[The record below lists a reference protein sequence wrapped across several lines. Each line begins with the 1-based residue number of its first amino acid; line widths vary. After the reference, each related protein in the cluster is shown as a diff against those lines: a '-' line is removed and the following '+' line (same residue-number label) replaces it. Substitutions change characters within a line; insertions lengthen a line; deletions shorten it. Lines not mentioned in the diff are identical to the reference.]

1 MASAHGKAAVALK
14 YVRQLPSDAHHTQ
27 RMPSSGLAARR
38 FMHAPQEGSDSHGAG
53 APARAGDGGGG
64 GGDAGR
70 GGGGGGGGR
79 SCGERVL
86 VTEFER
92 TAAAAGGGWLSMMCS
107 TCESRCTRNVESAAS
122 TRSGSR
128 MRGYWQE
135 HEALVAAVWGLG
147 VVERE

>member
-1 MASAHGKAAVALK
+1 MN
-14 YVRQLPSDAHHTQ
+14 VRHACCDSHHTQ
-27 RMPSSGLAARR
+27 RTPSSGLAARL

-64 GGDAGR
+64 GGDGGGGGGDAGR
-70 GGGGGGGGR
+70 GSGGGGGGR